1 MWKIS
6 QETFEILKD
15 GPWFDEYDY
24 FLKSA
29 EKMVHDAN
37 KCGLTPKNMKVK
49 NYIKNFQDAH
59 DLNLIVW
66 VDQ

>member
-24 FLKSA
+24 FLESA
-29 EKMVHDAN
+29 KKMVIDAN
-37 KCGLTPKNMKVK
+37 KCGLTPKNMGV
-49 NYIKNFQDAH
+49 KNFQDAH